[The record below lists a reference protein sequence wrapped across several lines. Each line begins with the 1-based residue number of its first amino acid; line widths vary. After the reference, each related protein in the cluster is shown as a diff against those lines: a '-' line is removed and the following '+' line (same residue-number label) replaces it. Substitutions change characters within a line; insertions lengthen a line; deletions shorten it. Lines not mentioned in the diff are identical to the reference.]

1 LIRLATLA
9 DKNQAIKLLKD
20 SREGAG
26 FDQAGGFTFPFDPAY
41 AERFFLRHLNNEFST
56 AIVHDV
62 DGVAQGLL
70 TGIVY
75 EHEYG
80 PVRVAKETMWW
91 IDPAHRGGTAA
102 IKMLDSFERWARAK
116 FAKYVGVAGM
126 GEQPNVGVLYERR
139 GYRPAELHY
148 IKEI

>member
-1 LIRLATLA
+1 MIRLATLA
-9 DKNQAIKLLKD
+9 DKNRAIKLLKD

-26 FDQAGGFTFPFDPAY
+26 FDKAGGFAFPFDPAY
-41 AERFFLRHLNNEFST
+41 AEWFFFRHLDNDHSI

-62 DGVAQGLL
+62 NGVAQGLL

-102 IKMLDSFERWARAK
+102 PRMLDAFERWARAK
-116 FAKYVGVAGM
+116 FAKFVGVAGM
-126 GEQPNVGVLYERR
+126 GAEPRVGVLYERC

-148 IKEI
+148 LKEL

>member
-1 LIRLATLA
+1 MIRLATLA

-26 FDQAGGFTFPFDPAY
+26 FDKAGSFSFPFDPAY
-41 AERFFLRHLNNEFST
+41 AERFFLRHINNDASI

-62 DGVAQGLL
+62 GGVAQGLL

-80 PVRVAKETMWW
+80 PVRLAKETMWW

-102 IKMLDSFERWARAK
+102 IKMLDAFERWARDKSAK
-116 FAKYVGVAGM
+116 FVGVAGM
-126 GEQPNVGVLYERR
+126 GEQPHVGVIYERR
-139 GYRPAELHY
+139 GFRPAELHY
-148 IKEI
+148 LKEI